1 MNDGIYLDC
10 ETTGFGTKDRICELC
25 MVKVVDGKVAEKF
38 LKRFDPGMPLN
49 KDAARVTGLDYERD
63 LMGKDEFQPLEI
75 IDWFRS
81 GVPVHAY
88 SAEFDKRMLS
98 QEFDRWRIP
107 LPECRWVD
115 ILKEARDSLV
125 LPNHK
130 QATVAEYFGIDTTG
144 AHSADKDVEI
154 LMQISTA
161 LAARK
166 PSDMDTT
173 LRLLAVEIKE
183 MLDVTAELDAETYH
197 DSVVMDSAINNLQK
211 MRNRLEKERKIIVD
225 EPTKKVKHINSS
237 FKKVRDI
244 IDNEKTRLDEMVK
257 RFMLRSDTI
266 DSGLEPAVGKAVR
279 EKVYNV
285 MYAHVDKAN
294 VDLKFL
300 KLDEFAVDCEIKRQM
315 SEGIDPPRIKG
326 IPLEAGYVVKRRAR

>member
-25 MVKVVDGKVAEKF
+25 MVRVVDGEVADRF

-115 ILKEARDSLV
+115 LLKEARESLV

-130 QATVAEYFGIDTTG
+130 QATVAEHFGIDTTG
-144 AHSADKDVEI
+144 APSADKDVEI

-166 PSDMDTT
+166 TPDMDTT
-173 LRLLAVEIKE
+173 LRLLASEIKE
-183 MLDVTAELDAETYH
+183 TLEVTTELDAETYH

-211 MRNRLEKERKIIVD
+211 LRNRLEKERKIIVE
-225 EPTKKVKHINSS
+225 EPTKRARHINSS
-237 FKKVRDI
+237 FKKVRDV
-244 IDNEKTRLDEMVK
+244 IDGEKTRLDAMVK
-257 RFMLRSDTI
+257 RYLLKNETI
-266 DSGLEPAVGKAVR
+266 ESGLEPAVGKSVR

-285 MYAHVDKAN
+285 MYAHVDKDA

-300 KLDEFAVDCEIKRQM
+300 KIDEFAIECEIKRQM
-315 SEGIDPPRIKG
+315 EEGIDPPRIQG
-326 IPLEAGYVVKRRAR
+326 IPLEVGYKIKRRAR